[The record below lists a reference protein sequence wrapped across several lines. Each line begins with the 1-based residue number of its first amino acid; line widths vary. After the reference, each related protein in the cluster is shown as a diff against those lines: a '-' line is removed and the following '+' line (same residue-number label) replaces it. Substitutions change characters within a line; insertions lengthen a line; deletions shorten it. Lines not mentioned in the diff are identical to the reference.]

1 MNIRKLL
8 KMYITS
14 LSVLAT
20 LFAPTAVFYDAQS
33 SVLSFFERVGGGSA
47 NTSIK
52 GFAFEEDTD
61 RPLHMLPDIAPL
73 RFFPTPVDIISPYYT
88 TYGGDGGKEQAMVRF
103 VV

>member
-1 MNIRKLL
+1 
-8 KMYITS
+8 MYITS

-20 LFAPTAVFYDAQS
+20 LFAPTTAVFYDAQG
-33 SVLSFFERVGGGSA
+33 SVLSFFERVAGGSA

-52 GFAFEEDTD
+52 GFAFEEDMD
-61 RPLHMLPDIAPL
+61 RPLHVLPDIAPL

-88 TYGGDGGKEQAMVRF
+88 TYGGDGGKEQTMVRF

>member
-1 MNIRKLL
+1 
-8 KMYITS
+8 MYITS

-20 LFAPTAVFYDAQS
+20 LFAPTAVFYNDAQS

-61 RPLHMLPDIAPL
+61 RPLPVLPDIAPL

-88 TYGGDGGKEQAMVRF
+88 TYGGDDGKEQTMVRF

>member
-1 MNIRKLL
+1 
-8 KMYITS
+8 MYITS

-20 LFAPTAVFYDAQS
+20 LFAPTAVFDAQS

-61 RPLHMLPDIAPL
+61 RPLHVLPDIAPL

-88 TYGGDGGKEQAMVRF
+88 TNGGDDGKEQTMVRF